1 MIRSRIKL
9 FITCIIICVC
19 LCGCWD
25 KVEINDR
32 AFVMGIGLD
41 KKDDLLQVTYTI
53 PNLPVLT
60 GQGGGDEKN
69 FVKVVE
75 AETLHDANKK
85 YNLISPDKLTFD
97 HSKIIVMGN
106 EFLQDDVA
114 MRKMLDYLTRSPEY
128 AMSLL
133 IITTDKTAKE
143 LLEAKPNAE
152 EPNSLFI
159 SELFS
164 GMEAEEVNDYKTTLL
179 DFLISVMDTKG
190 GGSLPLIKYKDK
202 EISLDGITII
212 KGFKECGTLSIEQM
226 VPFNW
231 IRGTDKGENTIRK
244 ETYILKNITYE
255 ISEVKRK
262 VEFKKTKQ
270 GIDINILVSMEG
282 DIIEFELAKDIEK
295 EEDFFKEKSIK
306 EMEKELKEGME
317 EEANSMVK
325 YIQNE
330 LGVDILDLSESMKI
344 QEGKLWEE
352 MKDNWDLYF
361 VSANIHVEIE
371 PNIRRIGMTK

>member
-1 MIRSRIKL
+1 
-9 FITCIIICVC
+9 
-19 LCGCWD
+19 
-25 KVEINDR
+25 
-32 AFVMGIGLD
+32 MGIGLD